1 MPTMFEILTY
11 GNREIQINF
20 ITKAE
25 YNTFAA
31 DVKERYHPLENLQQM
46 MNENP
51 IHHLRLSFRNCSNP
65 TIDFI
70 GTHLG
75 PILPTLSLKT
85 LRIHDCPLSANRSWI
100 ESPTVQ
106 KLEIDFV
113 ESGIGM
119 NFDGMSA
126 KFPKLRTLKL
136 ISHWLEPKEIPS
148 IFIRHNKI
156 TTLYIGRYI
165 LNSTSDNL
173 QLSCPKLQT
182 LTFGGIC
189 VLSGNV
195 PQHSSGRVLIQRY
208 LHRFFNRQQ
217 MGLQSLHNLRS
228 LFLNGQTL
236 QLNRENLSINGSNM
250 QWNYREIVEGYK
262 FQDLVKLKHSMLVG
276 DTQQDTFMTI
286 SEMTNILQNCPKLV
300 DFPWTCFT
308 PTKPAD
314 MFPTGHT
321 QFNHVWWKLLRR
333 RGWGTT
339 FPVNTFIAVCKEIS
353 TLSRWCR
360 SIMTGHDIYSGTH
373 EVNMNRARTVL
384 QTYIE
389 GMNRAGGTTWTSR
402 DDFEHGAPQG
412 LRRFV
417 VNIFFPHSHIQDL
430 RNQEFVDIMM
440 QYVPTSADE
449 PTQTAWGPLATGVN
463 QDCPISFENPIMTP
477 CRSRNC
483 EQGNHIFDM
492 EAFYNALLVT
502 GECPLCRKRV
512 RNVQVMSARD
522 VREYRNARRTGIP
535 RAEANLQRAQEAVA
549 SAEAAVASTHEAIA
563 ATKRKY
569 ADMLEA
575 AESKQA
581 DAVAEARQTRE
592 MTEHDAKAEFY
603 ARREEIEQ
611 QRELLLKQLEDATH
625 AKEIAEK
632 RKEML
637 RHAVSKLRF

>member
-1 MPTMFEILTY
+1 MEATDVMFSILTY
-11 GNREIQINF
+11 GNRTIQIVFATN
-20 ITKAE
+20 AE

-31 DVKERYHPLENLQQM
+31 NVKERYHPLENLQQM

-75 PILPTLSLKT
+75 PILPTLSLLKT
-85 LRIHDCPLSANRSWI
+85 LRIHKCPLSANRSWI

-106 KLEIDFV
+106 TLEIDFV
-113 ESGIGM
+113 GCCIGM
-119 NFDGMSA
+119 NFDGMST

-136 ISHWLEPKEIPS
+136 MPHWFEPKEIPS

-156 TTLYIGRYI
+156 TTLYIGRFI
-165 LNSTSDNL
+165 LSRTSNNL
-173 QLSCPKLQT
+173 QLICPNLRT
-182 LTFGGIC
+182 LTFDGIC
-189 VLSGNV
+189 VLTRNI

-217 MGLQSLHNLRS
+217 IGLQSLQNIRS
-228 LFLNGQTL
+228 LSLNGQTV
-236 QLNRENLSINGSNM
+236 QISRRR
-250 QWNYREIVEGYK
+250 QIVESYK
-262 FQDLVKLKHSMLVG
+262 IQDLVKLKHSMLVG
-276 DTQQDTFMTI
+276 DTPQDTFMTI
-286 SEMTNILQNCPKLV
+286 SEMTNILQNCPKLI

-308 PTKPAD
+308 PTQPAD
-314 MFPTGHT
+314 MVPTGRT

-339 FPVNTFIAVCKEIS
+339 FTVNTFIAVCQEIS
-353 TLSRWCR
+353 ILSRWCR
-360 SIMTGHDIYSGTH
+360 SIMAGHDIYSDTY
-373 EVNMNRARTVL
+373 EANMSTARTVL
-384 QTYIE
+384 RLYIQ
-389 GMNRAGGTTWTSR
+389 GMNSAGGTTYTSR
-402 DDFEHGAPQG
+402 SDLADYLRNNNTTPG
-412 LRRFV
+412 LYPFV
-417 VNIFFPHSHIQDL
+417 MNIFFPHYHTQNLHNQD
-430 RNQEFVDIMM
+430 FVDIMM

-449 PTQTAWGPLATGVN
+449 PSQTAWGPLPAGVN
-463 QDCPISFENPIMTP
+463 QDCPITFENPIMTP
-477 CRSRNC
+477 CRSTDC

-492 EAFYNALLVT
+492 EAFYNALSNNPI
-502 GECPLCRKRV
+502 CPLCRKPV
-512 RNVQVMSARD
+512 SNVQVMSARD

-535 RAEANLQRAQEAVA
+535 RAEAKLQSAQEAVA

-569 ADMLEA
+569 ADMLQA

-581 DAVAEARQTRE
+581 DAVAEAKEMRE
-592 MTEHDAKAEFY
+592 MTKHDALAEFY

-611 QRELLLKQLEDATH
+611 QRELLLKELENATH

-632 RKEML
+632 QKEML

>member
-1 MPTMFEILTY
+1 MFEILTY
-11 GNREIQINF
+11 GNRTIQIVFATN
-20 ITKAE
+20 AE

-31 DVKERYHPLENLQQM
+31 NVKERYHPLENLQQM
-46 MNENP
+46 MNENTF
-51 IHHLRLSFRNCSNP
+51 HHLRLTFHNCSNP

-85 LRIHDCPLSANRSWI
+85 LRIHKCPLSANRSWI

-106 KLEIDFV
+106 TLEIEF
-113 ESGIGM
+113 EGSGIGM
-119 NFDGMSA
+119 NFDGMST
-126 KFPKLRTLKL
+126 KFPKLRTLTL
-136 ISHWLEPKEIPS
+136 MPHWFEPKMITS

-156 TTLYIGRYI
+156 TTLHIGRYI
-165 LNSTSDNL
+165 FIHTDDNL
-173 QLSCPKLQT
+173 HLICPNLRT

-189 VLSGNV
+189 LLSRNV
-195 PQHSSGRVLIQRY
+195 PQHSSGRVDIQRY

-217 MGLQSLHNLRS
+217 MGLRSLHNLRS
-228 LFLNGQTL
+228 LSVSGQIL
-236 QLNRENLSINGSNM
+236 QMNRQNVSVNGSNL
-250 QWNYREIVEGYK
+250 QRNYSEIVEGYK
-262 FQDLVKLKHSMLVG
+262 IQDLVKLKHSMLVG

-286 SEMTNILQNCPKLV
+286 PEMTNILQDCPKLV

-321 QFNHVWWKLLRR
+321 QFNHMWWKLLRQ

-339 FPVNTFIAVCKEIS
+339 FPVNTFIAVCKQIS
-353 TLSRWCR
+353 LLRRYCWH
-360 SIMTGHDIYSGTH
+360 IMTGHDIYSGTH
-373 EVNMNRARTVL
+373 EANMNRARTVL

-389 GMNRAGGTTWTSR
+389 GMNRAGGTTYTSR
-402 DDFEHGAPQG
+402 DDFEHGAQQG
-412 LRRFV
+412 SRQIAMS
-417 VNIFFPHSHIQDL
+417 IFFPHSHIQNL

-440 QYVPTSADE
+440 LYVPTSADE
-449 PTQTAWGPLATGVN
+449 PTQTVWGPLAAGVN
-463 QDCPISFENPIMTP
+463 QDCPITFENPIMTP
-477 CRSRNC
+477 CRSTDC

-492 EAFYNALLVT
+492 EALYNALSSNR
-502 GECPLCRKRV
+502 ECPLCRKPV
-512 RNVQVMSARD
+512 RNVQVMSAHD
-522 VREYRNARRTGIP
+522 VREYHNARRTGIP

-569 ADMLEA
+569 ADMLQA

-592 MTEHDAKAEFY
+592 MAEHDAKADFY